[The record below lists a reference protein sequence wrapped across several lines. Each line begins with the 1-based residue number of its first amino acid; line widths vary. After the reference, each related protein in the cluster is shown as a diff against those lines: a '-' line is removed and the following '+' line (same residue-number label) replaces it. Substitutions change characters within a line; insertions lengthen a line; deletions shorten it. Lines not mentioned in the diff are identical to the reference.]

1 MAAPSVSV
9 GSAIAPAVPAVAS
22 AAVSARTMVGLMILP
37 PRAEKTSRGVIGSQ
51 SGNLK
56 GKMLGSFKLKLVGT
70 FLALSVL
77 PLAAAFW
84 GFSQVAER
92 SVTSS
97 TDDRL
102 EAGLSAALVA
112 FEDERRR
119 AGSAAERLGRD
130 PAFQAAV
137 ARDDRATIADLLPAS
152 PSLRVEMPGG
162 RTIGPVPPLAAETDV
177 SLLGP
182 GSRSVTIVASVPLT
196 RSLANRLH
204 ARSGLTAPDEL
215 AVVRFDDS
223 ITASSN
229 PSLRG
234 AVDLVPGRVVTE
246 TIGGRSYRAIA
257 ARLVPEMGIALAAI
271 TPSSGIAG
279 EKRSAIE
286 RLLFGLVGSLLLIAC
301 VAYLAGRSIVER
313 PRPARR
319 GRELDRCGA
328 SARARAGSG
337 TRRVRGSRARVQRD
351 GGSAGGSAGGS
362 RGRAPAAARRERP
375 LRRCARIRAR
385 PRPASPRDRRIGGRG
400 DAGRRRRS

>member
-1 MAAPSVSV
+1 
-9 GSAIAPAVPAVAS
+9 
-22 AAVSARTMVGLMILP
+22 
-37 PRAEKTSRGVIGSQ
+37 
-51 SGNLK
+51 
-56 GKMLGSFKLKLVGT
+56 MLGSFKLKLVGT

-130 PAFQAAV
+130 AAFQAAV
-137 ARDDRATIADLLPAS
+137 ARDDRAAIADLLPAS

-162 RTIGPVPPLAAETDV
+162 PTIGPVPPLAAETDV
-177 SLLGP
+177 SVLGP
-182 GSRSVTIVASVPLT
+182 GGHSVTIVASVPLT
-196 RSLANRLH
+196 RTLANRLH

-223 ITASSN
+223 ITASSD

-234 AVDLVPGRVVTE
+234 AVDLATGRVATE
-246 TIGGRSYRAIA
+246 AIGGRSYRAVA
-257 ARLVPEMGIALAAI
+257 ARLVPEKGIALAAV
-271 TPSSGIAG
+271 TPSSGISG
-279 EKRSAIE
+279 EKRSAIQ
-286 RLLFGLVGSLLLIAC
+286 RLLLGLIGSLRADRVRGLPCRPIDC
-301 VAYLAGRSIVER
+301 RR

-319 GRELDRCGA
+319 SRQLDRCGA
-328 SARARAGSG
+328 PS
-337 TRRVRGSRARVQRD
+337 
-351 GGSAGGSAGGS
+351 
-362 RGRAPAAARRERP
+362 
-375 LRRCARIRAR
+375 
-385 PRPASPRDRRIGGRG
+385 
-400 DAGRRRRS
+400 